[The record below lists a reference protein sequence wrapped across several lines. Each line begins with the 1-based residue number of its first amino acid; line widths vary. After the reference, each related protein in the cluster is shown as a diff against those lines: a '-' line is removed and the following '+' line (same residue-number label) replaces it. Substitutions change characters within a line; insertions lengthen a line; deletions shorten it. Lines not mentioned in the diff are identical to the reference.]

1 MRHRTIAPGLI
12 LVLVLTSLAFKCD
25 GGGNSNSTADPVR
38 KYAKA
43 LDDMAGAINA
53 MIKVKREL
61 AQSGRLSR
69 DEELRLTN
77 QLLTA
82 NNAVTAA
89 LNTVK
94 SLTTIDTSNRPQ
106 LLQLFTAV
114 TSAVNDLSSSIP
126 TFSNPDAKNKLS
138 KIFAGITA
146 ALTIINT
153 LQNQA

>member
-1 MRHRTIAPGLI
+1 MRRRIIAPALM
-12 LVLVLTSLAFKCD
+12 LVLVLTSLGFQCGG
-25 GGGNSNSTADPVR
+25 GGGNSNSDPKR

-43 LDDMAGAINA
+43 LDDMAGALNA
-53 MIKVKREL
+53 MIKAKRQL
-61 AQSGRLSR
+61 AQSGRLSQP
-69 DEELRLTN
+69 EELKLTN

-94 SLTTIDTSNRPQ
+94 SLTTVDASNRSQ

-114 TSAVNDLSSSIP
+114 TTAMNDLGTSIP
-126 TFSNPDAKNKLS
+126 TFGNPDAKDKLQ

-146 ALTIINT
+146 ALTIINS
-153 LQNQA
+153 LQNQP